1 MALTK
6 VDQTMVSDQV
16 FGRRNL
22 VVNGAMRVAQRGY
35 KCCFSTEQ
43 TKAM

>member
-16 FGRRNL
+16 FGRKNL
-22 VVNGAMRVAQRGY
+22 LINGDMQSSTTRH
-35 KCCFSTEQ
+35 FSY
-43 TKAM
+43 